1 MVLDSDSK
9 ARDGQ
14 NEGGTITLGPR
25 DSLEGKLV
33 CQGDLRVQGTVEGE
47 LEVRGDFLVDNDAVV
62 RAPVAATNVT
72 VRGTLEGD
80 VTARG
85 RLFVGGSG
93 SVTGSARV
101 RRLAVEDGATVN
113 GSLTMDT
120 QATGA
125 ADRPSGS
132 DRGADGNS
140 SGSDRTTAA
149 ERRVGSVTSER
160 AVGERRPA
168 APSERSSTSSASP
181 SSERRV
187 GPATTGWAPRPVE
200 KSPAQEKAD

>member
-9 ARDGQ
+9 SRDGQ
-14 NEGGTITLGPR
+14 NEGATITLGPR

-101 RRLAVEDGATVN
+101 RRLAVEDGATLN
-113 GSLTMDT
+113 GTLTMDT
-120 QATGA
+120 HATPA

-132 DRGADGNS
+132 DRNADANS
-140 SGSDRTTAA
+140 SGSERAGAA
-149 ERRVGSVTSER
+149 DRRVGPASSER
-160 AVGERRPA
+160 AAGERRPQA
-168 APSERSSTSSASP
+168 GSERASTSSAST

-200 KSPAQEKAD
+200 KSSAQEKSD

>member
-1 MVLDSDSK
+1 MVLDSESK
-9 ARDGQ
+9 SRDGQ

-33 CQGDLRVQGTVEGE
+33 CQGDLRVLGTVEGD

-62 RAPVAATNVT
+62 RAPVTATNVT

-101 RRLAVEDGATVN
+101 RRLAVEDGATLN

-120 QATGA
+120 QATA
-125 ADRPSGS
+125 AAERPSGS

-140 SGSDRTTAA
+140 SGTERAAA
-149 ERRVGSVTSER
+149 ERRVG
-160 AVGERRPA
+160 
-168 APSERSSTSSASP
+168 
-181 SSERRV
+181 
-187 GPATTGWAPRPVE
+187 
-200 KSPAQEKAD
+200 